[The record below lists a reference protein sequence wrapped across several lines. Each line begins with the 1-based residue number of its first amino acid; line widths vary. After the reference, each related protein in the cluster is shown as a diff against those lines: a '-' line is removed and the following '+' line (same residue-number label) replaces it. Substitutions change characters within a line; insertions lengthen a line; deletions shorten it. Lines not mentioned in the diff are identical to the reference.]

1 MSSLPGRGTNFL
13 AVGEYNQAA
22 VLDAIRRQA
31 EGVSRAEISHATGL
45 SLQTVSNVTRRLIDS
60 GIVRETGTRTRGAGK
75 PPLILELVPDSYFAV
90 GVHLD
95 PSVLTGVIVDL
106 NTRIIAHRSEAV
118 ADFKTPESL
127 IGAIASLAE
136 RVIADAG
143 VDRSRILGLG
153 IASPGPIDTDAGEVL
168 NPPNLSGWDR
178 VTLRSDLIELT
189 KLPVLVERDVTA
201 AVVAELW
208 TRTTDTADDFVFFY
222 YGTGLNAGVAIGR
235 DVLRGVNG
243 RGGAAGHLY
252 TGADGEPCACGR
264 TGCLGVTCEPRT
276 VVRMA
281 RERGILPAQPADVG
295 SEGSALIADMRSV
308 VDKAG
313 AGDSAA
319 RELLA
324 ETATRIGHG
333 ISTMLGVFDINR
345 IVFGG
350 PFWQVASVALRTQ
363 ISEFLA
369 EDRSLVDSTKVEI
382 LDAAV
387 GEDVAAIGGACLVLD
402 YVFAPRPA
410 SMLLS

>member
-1 MSSLPGRGTNFL
+1 VSALPRRGTNFP

-31 EGVSRAEISHATGL
+31 DGASRTDISHATGL

-95 PSVLTGVIVDL
+95 PSVLTCVVIEL
-106 NTRIIAHRSEAV
+106 NTRIVAHRSEAV
-118 ADFKTPESL
+118 ADFDAPESL
-127 IGAIASLAE
+127 IAAIASLAE

-153 IASPGPIDTDAGEVL
+153 IASPGPIDTAAGEVL

-208 TRTTDTADDFVFFY
+208 TRTNDTADDFVFFY

-243 RGGAAGHLY
+243 RGGAAAHIY
-252 TGADGEPCACGR
+252 TGPDGEPCTCGR

-276 VVRMA
+276 LVRKA
-281 RERGILPAQPADVG
+281 HEIGILPMQPPHAG
-295 SEGSALIADMRSV
+295 SEGSALIADMRSLA
-308 VDKAG
+308 DKA
-313 AGDSAA
+313 ASGDDAA
-319 RELLA
+319 CGLF
-324 ETATRIGHG
+324 TDTGTRIGRG

-345 IVFGG
+345 VVFGG
-350 PFWQVASVALRTQ
+350 PFWQLASGALRVP

-369 EDRSLVDSTKVEI
+369 DDRSLVDSTKIEMR
-382 LDAAV
+382 DAAV
-387 GEDVAAIGGACLVLD
+387 GEDVAAIGAACLVLD
-402 YVFAPRPA
+402 HVFAPRPS